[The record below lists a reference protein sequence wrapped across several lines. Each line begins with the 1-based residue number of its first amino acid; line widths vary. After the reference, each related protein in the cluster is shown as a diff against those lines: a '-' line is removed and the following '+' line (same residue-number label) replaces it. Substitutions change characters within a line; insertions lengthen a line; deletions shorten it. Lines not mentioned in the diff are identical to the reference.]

1 MGIEATRN
9 SFRAAVLSGA
19 KPALV
24 ITEKNP
30 LHEGEG
36 DALDGVK
43 VPRSETRRGDH
54 RGGDRHRLDDETA
67 TAIYAGQPH
76 AVQVINLSRGG
87 AKIRCDFSPR
97 LWDIVELRLGEGPGV
112 EGAVRWIKDDSIGLE
127 FAHETRIDC
136 DREQRA
142 ELLLAVIQRS
152 FPDEVRLE
160 TPDHLDDA
168 PEAVEEDLG
177 NRDEKRHPLIWK
189 GEIHYAHD
197 SNPVRLRN
205 VSAGGALVDVA
216 VDYPIGAEV
225 MLDLGNAGQFFTTVQ
240 WTCGDQAGLRFVQ
253 PFDISC
259 LANAR
264 PDVTPHSWHV
274 PTFLN
279 PEEDEADSP
288 WNTNWSRSSIAEIR
302 DDLEGFLKR

>member
-1 MGIEATRN
+1 MGVEATRN
-9 SFRAAVLSGA
+9 SFRAAVLSGV

-24 ITEKNP
+24 VTDKNP
-30 LHEGEG
+30 LHEGES

-54 RGGDRHRLDDETA
+54 RGGDRHRLDGETA
-67 TAIYAGQPH
+67 TAIYEGGSH
-76 AVQVINLSRGG
+76 SVEVINLSRGG
-87 AKIRCDFSPR
+87 AKIRCNFSPR
-97 LWDIVELRLGEGPGV
+97 LWDIVELRLGEDLGI
-112 EGAVRWIKDDSIGLE
+112 EGAVRWIKGDSIGLE
-127 FAHETRIDC
+127 FAHETRIEC
-136 DREQRA
+136 APEQRA
-142 ELLLAVIQRS
+142 KLLLAVIQRS
-152 FPDEVRLE
+152 FPDEVSLE
-160 TPDHLDDA
+160 SADEVDDA

-225 MLDLGNAGQFFTTVQ
+225 MLDLGDAGQFFTTVQ
-240 WTCGDQAGLRFVQ
+240 WACGDQAGLRFVQ
-253 PFDISC
+253 PFDLSC

-264 PDVTPHSWHV
+264 PDVTPHSWQV
-274 PTFLN
+274 PTFLGAD
-279 PEEDEADSP
+279 EEDDSP